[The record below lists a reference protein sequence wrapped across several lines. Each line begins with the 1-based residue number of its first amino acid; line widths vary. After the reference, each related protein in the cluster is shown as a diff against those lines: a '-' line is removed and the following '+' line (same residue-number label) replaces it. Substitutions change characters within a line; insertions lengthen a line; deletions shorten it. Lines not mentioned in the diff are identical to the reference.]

1 MPGPTLAE
9 LVRVG
14 LLQRKPPDTG
24 RVAGWLDR
32 SRKDLALAKDVL
44 AGVDRDRAMAVA
56 YEAGYRCCA
65 GLLDLAGYRVTS
77 QPGHHRA
84 AIDATTTLLGD
95 AERAR
100 LRRLG
105 RLAASATTHSTAT
118 SRPQGQASS
127 RSCSAMSPGCSS
139 GSRPNSSARHPR
151 DGRPVARGPGV
162 LRRWC
167 RATSDSAGGLCRPLR
182 RSAPR

>member
-1 MPGPTLAE
+1 MPAPTLAE
-9 LVRVG
+9 LVRAG
-14 LLQRKPPDTG
+14 LLQRKPPDIG
-24 RVAGWLDR
+24 RVSGWLDR

-100 LRRLG
+100 LRRLDRARRFRNDTLYG
-105 RLAASATTHSTAT
+105 DMATAGAAEFAQLLRDVDWLLQRLATELERAT
-118 SRPQGQASS
+118 
-127 RSCSAMSPGCSS
+127 
-139 GSRPNSSARHPR
+139 PR
-151 DGRPVARGPGV
+151 DGR
-162 LRRWC
+162 
-167 RATSDSAGGLCRPLR
+167 
-182 RSAPR
+182 